1 MKSSKHVWLSLKTW
15 QTIQE
20 TIYNM
25 LGQGLT
31 HKEYLLLLETELT
44 SFQYFSIP
52 GTIHLIQVK
61 LNHVLIYVYYVGWKQ
76 KSY

>member
-1 MKSSKHVWLSLKTW
+1 
-15 QTIQE
+15 
-20 TIYNM
+20 M

-61 LNHVLIYVYYVGWKQ
+61 LNHVLIYVYYVG
-76 KSY
+76 